1 MRSSWRGVAL
11 NPSDRILI
19 RHTRGETRMQRKSHM
34 ETEAETGGK
43 RPPAQGRTPGACRSW
58 KRWGGPSPA
67 ASAGSSA
74 LGPLDLRH
82 LVPRAGAGWMCVV
95 AKPPHCRSPR
105 KLIQLPER
113 AAE

>member
-1 MRSSWRGVAL
+1 MGVAL

-19 RHTRGETRMQRKSHM
+19 RHTRGETRTQRRSHM

-43 RPPAQGRTPGACRSW
+43 RPPAQGWTLGAPRSW
-58 KRWGGPSPA
+58 KRQGGPSPA
-67 ASAGSSA
+67 ASAGNSA
-74 LGPLDLRH
+74 LGPLDLRR

-95 AKPPHCRSPR
+95 AKPPRCRSSR

-113 AAE
+113 TAE